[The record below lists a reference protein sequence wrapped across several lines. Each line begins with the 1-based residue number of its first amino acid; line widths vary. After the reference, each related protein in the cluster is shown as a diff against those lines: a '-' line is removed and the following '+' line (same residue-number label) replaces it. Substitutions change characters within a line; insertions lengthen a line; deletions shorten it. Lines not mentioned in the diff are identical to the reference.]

1 MGFSRVDRLQSQI
14 IKEISDIIANG
25 LRDTPPAMI
34 TFTRAEI
41 SRDLK
46 YAKIYFSVM
55 GEEKEIEAGWEFLKR
70 HAGVIRRMLG
80 QRMTIRYTPE
90 ITFLYDASAAHVIR
104 INEILEQIK
113 RDENKS

>member
-14 IKEISDIIANG
+14 IKEISDIIANE
-25 LRDTPPAMI
+25 LRDTFPAMI

-41 SRDLK
+41 TRDLK

-55 GEEKEIEAGWEFLKR
+55 GEEKEIEAGLAFLKR
-70 HAGVIRRMLG
+70 HASVIRRMLG
-80 QRMTIRYTPE
+80 HRMSIRYTPE
-90 ITFLYDASAAHVIR
+90 ITFLYDNSAAHVIR